1 MRGVEE
7 EPWEGYLVRPYNIF
21 LFVRVC
27 IKNVTENPIPIL
39 VQNAT
44 ASVGLSNAAS
54 GLAASGPYP
63 NFCRAELEHPR
74 NDCGGSPRTLPAV
87 TMLSQK
93 DGGRDVTPWALRRVE
108 SVQAVITLKSAGP
121 PMETGRQTGLNRRA
135 FFRQIGPPAW
145 EHRYVHST
153 ALFPRRHS
161 GLRHT
166 FLHVPPRLDQSL
178 SATTFN
184 VPKEADSGEDFAS
197 CS

>member
-54 GLAASGPYP
+54 GLAGSGPYP

-74 NDCGGSPRTLPAV
+74 NECGGSPRTLPAV

-108 SVQAVITLKSAGP
+108 STSYVKGELLSVCKLVATCGPGETSAASSRDLVREGS
-121 PMETGRQTGLNRRA
+121 RARRRRIQT
-135 FFRQIGPPAW
+135 
-145 EHRYVHST
+145 
-153 ALFPRRHS
+153 
-161 GLRHT
+161 
-166 FLHVPPRLDQSL
+166 
-178 SATTFN
+178 
-184 VPKEADSGEDFAS
+184 
-197 CS
+197 